1 MLKQKGWQRDPAR
14 HSLAARGVKTKAK
27 FGKKILHLQVHPKNT
42 IVFDAAVWDAAKA
55 PGFIGVTITF
65 PKYEGHEFLD
75 AYDLMM
81 FHVWDDNGVAKI
93 GAMDNMNDEIFDA
106 KSLGKPILEL
116 QESDIL
122 KYVKWY
128 VEKQLKSDYAPEL
141 DWDEMSKSERT
152 KARNL
157 GPMQVTTIV
166 EGAVDIIKR
175 GEVHNP

>member
-1 MLKQKGWQRDPAR
+1 
-14 HSLAARGVKTKAK
+14 
-27 FGKKILHLQVHPKNT
+27 
-42 IVFDAAVWDAAKA
+42 
-55 PGFIGVTITF
+55 
-65 PKYEGHEFLD
+65 
-75 AYDLMM
+75 
-81 FHVWDDNGVAKI
+81 
-93 GAMDNMNDEIFDA
+93 MDNMNDEIFDA